1 MSEPFPK
8 LSRNIWT
15 CGTGILIQLLKDDLA
30 LAKLIKQRKYKELY
44 AAALVAHYGPSPRT
58 AVTDPAQFTAL
69 QRARTLFFIKGYR
82 CLDCKRLQKL
92 VEATD
97 AA

>member
-1 MSEPFPK
+1 MNESLPKMS
-8 LSRNIWT
+8 RDIWT
-15 CGTGILIQLLKDDLA
+15 CGAGILIRLLKDDLA

-44 AAALVAHYGPSPRT
+44 AAVLVAHYGPHPRT

-92 VEATD
+92 IETSS